1 MKTYLP
7 LANIPPFLVLFAALV
22 PAVAC
27 AQGESRSLTPTKAL
41 HEPSLDHASDGAW
54 SSAAEI
60 SGFKQRE
67 PFEGRDGTEK
77 TSVRVLYDKHS
88 LYFLINCYDT
98 EPKRIVATELRRDAD
113 LSVDDYFTILISPSH
128 DGRNGYEF
136 SVNALGTQA
145 DSLIADQGRV
155 NDVNWDG
162 IWSSSAKVDE
172 SGWTAIVAIPFSTL
186 NFKTSQDVTLGINF
200 RRFIRRKNEE
210 DLWQSYLRIFGLERI
225 SQAGEL
231 THLEDIGSGRLLVF
245 KPYALTG
252 FSADKVNGTYA
263 LHTGGFDF
271 KYGLR
276 SNLVANLTVDT
287 DFADADVDPQRFNPT
302 PFKILLP
309 EKRPFFLENSGTFLF
324 ADREGTNLFF
334 SRQIGID
341 PNSGQQVPLD
351 VGAKL
356 TGAAGRFDFGL
367 LEAETRESGPNPQ
380 ANYLVARMKT
390 RVLSESYVGVM
401 GIDKESGNDLDPYN
415 RAAGADANFVFFHK
429 LGISGFWAKTFSS
442 PLALQGNDW
451 AATADVT
458 YNSNLIQAEA
468 LRAVVQPNFNPEVG
482 FVTRT
487 DLVTN
492 FIDVNLSPRPKN
504 GSVREY
510 NFEGFFRYEPDT
522 HGVLQ
527 TQEWQTT
534 FRALFHNGAYTDDD
548 LVDNFIQRLN
558 APFNIFGN
566 VFIPPGLYHF
576 DRHQFTWGSNTSK
589 PFVYGFFERFGSYY
603 NGTLNEFRV
612 RGTYHAKAHLSL
624 NAAPEWDR
632 FKLNNQVYNV
642 KVGSAGVSYS
652 FNRFVTTSALVQL
665 NSVDENPWS
674 LNLRLRYTYRPDS
687 DLFVIYNIGN
697 QFNSL
702 AAGNPVLLQEKRLS
716 IKVTY
721 SFLR

>member
-1 MKTYLP
+1 MRMRLLFRRVP
-7 LANIPPFLVLFAALV
+7 LLFTGL
-22 PAVAC
+22 AVTTC
-27 AQGESRSLTPTKAL
+27 FAQLEPRSLTPTKAL
-41 HEPSLDHASDGAW
+41 HQPSMDNPGDKAW
-54 SSAAEI
+54 SNASEI
-60 SGFKQRE
+60 TGFKQRE
-67 PFEGRDGTEK
+67 PFEGRAETEK
-77 TSVRVLYDKHS
+77 TSVRVLYDRHS
-88 LYFLINCYDT
+88 LYFLINCYDM
-98 EPKRIVATELRRDAD
+98 EPKRIVASELRRDAD
-113 LSVDDYFTILISPSH
+113 LGVDDYFTIMISPNH

-145 DSLIADQGRV
+145 DSLVADQGRV
-155 NDVNWDG
+155 NDTNWDG
-162 IWSSSAKVDE
+162 IWSSSASITE
-172 SGWTAIVAIPFSTL
+172 NGWIAMVAIPFSTL

-210 DLWQSYLRIFGLERI
+210 DLWQSYLRIYGLERI

-231 THLEDIGSGRLLVF
+231 THLENIGSGRLLVF
-245 KPYALTG
+245 KPYGLTG
-252 FSADKVNGTYA
+252 FSSDRIAGTQA

-276 SNLVANLTVDT
+276 SNLVANLTVNT

-302 PFKILLP
+302 PFKIFLP

-324 ADREGTNLFF
+324 GDREGTNLFF

-341 PNSGQQVPLD
+341 PVTGEQVPLD
-351 VGAKL
+351 VGVKL
-356 TGAAGRFDFGL
+356 TGSAGPFDVGL
-367 LEAETRESGPNPQ
+367 LEAETRESGINPQ
-380 ANYLVARMKT
+380 ANYAVGRFKT
-390 RVLSESYVGVM
+390 RIFSESYIGAI
-401 GIDKESGNDLDPYN
+401 GIDKESGSTVDPYN
-415 RAAGADANFVFFHK
+415 RAAGADANFIFFHK
-429 LGISGFWAKTFSS
+429 LSMSGFWAKTFSS

-482 FVTRT
+482 FVERV

-492 FIDVNLSPRPKN
+492 FVDLTLSPRPKT
-504 GSVREY
+504 GPVREY
-510 NFEGFFRYEPDT
+510 DFEGFFRYEPDT

-534 FRALFHNGAYTDDD
+534 FRALFHNGSYTDDD
-548 LVDNFIQRLN
+548 LFDNFIQRLTT
-558 APFNIFGN
+558 PFNIFQN

-576 DRHQFTWGSNTSK
+576 DRHQFTWGSDTSK
-589 PFVYGFFERFGSYY
+589 PFVYTFFERFGTYY
-603 NGTLNEFRV
+603 NGTLNELRI
-612 RGTYHAKAHLSL
+612 RGTYHPNAHLSFF
-624 NAAPEWDR
+624 AVPEWDR
-632 FKLNNQVYNV
+632 FKLNNQIYDV
-642 KVGSAGVSYS
+642 KVGSAGASYS

-702 AAGNPVLLQEKRLS
+702 AAGNPVLLQQKRLS
-716 IKVTY
+716 IKLTY
-721 SFLR
+721 SFSR